1 MRIFFGTYVAYVK
14 KNQCQVFL
22 MSLIGIYF
30 YELINNKDSTAQIF
44 LISEESIVFS
54 ILMHRYVLLTFTTY
68 LFLVLNK

>member
-1 MRIFFGTYVAYVK
+1 MRIFFGTYVK

-54 ILMHRYVLLTFTTY
+54 ILMHRFVLLTTY